1 MILKILLYNL
11 SKLERFH
18 FGSDIYNTFGNS
30 KTEIEPYRL
39 KYSLNYN
46 FQPLKFT
53 RQLLIYYDIRVSNY
67 EFEISNIVSRLS
79 TLNFT

>member
-18 FGSDIYNTFGNS
+18 YGSDMYNALGNS
-30 KTEIEPYRL
+30 KTDIEPYRL

-46 FQPLKFT
+46 
-53 RQLLIYYDIRVSNY
+53 LLRA
-67 EFEISNIVSRLS
+67 
-79 TLNFT
+79 